1 MFTGIIEECGRIASI
16 KPLGT
21 RGKVVEVRA
30 RGVLE
35 DLKIGSSVSV
45 NGVCLTVVRFG
56 KQSFITELSTETV
69 RRTTFSQIKTG
80 APVNLERPMGASDR
94 FGGHIVQGH
103 VDAVGRFIGYTALKD
118 SWMFEFEVPDEFLPL
133 AVFKGSIAID
143 GISLTIAELNSDG
156 PFRKRGVFR
165 IVIAIIPHTF
175 DVTNFK
181 TLKRGGLVNLE
192 FDVVAKYVQ
201 QMLQKI
207 VLPTTGDPVVKTS
220 KMSVGALRRL
230 GF

>member
-1 MFTGIIEECGRIASI
+1 MFTGIIEECGRIASL

-21 RGKVVEVRA
+21 RGRIVEVRA
-30 RGVLE
+30 RKVLE
-35 DLKIGSSVSV
+35 DLKIGSSISV
-45 NGVCLTVVRFG
+45 NGVCLTAVRFG
-56 KQSFITELSTETV
+56 RQSFVTELSTETV
-69 RRTTFSQIKTG
+69 RRTTFSQMKVGT
-80 APVNLERPMGASDR
+80 PVNLERPMGASDR

-103 VDAVGRFIGYTALKD
+103 VDAVGKFLGYTSLKD
-118 SWMFEFEVPDEFLPL
+118 SWMFEFEIPGEFLPL

-143 GISLTIAELNSDG
+143 GISLTIAELNPG
-156 PFRKRGVFR
+156 RPPRKRGVFR

-181 TLKRGGLVNLE
+181 TLKRGNRVNLE

-207 VLPTTGDPVVKTS
+207 ALPTMVYANS
-220 KMSVGALRRL
+220 KSPQMSLRNLRRL

>member
-1 MFTGIIEECGRIASI
+1 MFTGIIEECGRIASL

-21 RGKVVEVRA
+21 RGRIVEVRA
-30 RGVLE
+30 RKVLE
-35 DLKIGSSVSV
+35 DLKIGSSISV
-45 NGVCLTVVRFG
+45 NGVCLTAVRFG
-56 KQSFITELSTETV
+56 RQSFVTELSTETV
-69 RRTTFSQIKTG
+69 RRTTFSQMKVGT
-80 APVNLERPMGASDR
+80 PVNLERPMGASDR

-103 VDAVGRFIGYTALKD
+103 VDTVGKFLGYTALKD
-118 SWMFEFEVPDEFLPL
+118 SWMFEFEIPGEFLPL

-143 GISLTIAELNSDG
+143 GISLTIAELNPGRPS
-156 PFRKRGVFR
+156 RKRGVFR

-181 TLKRGGLVNLE
+181 TLKRGNLVNLE

-207 VLPTTGDPVVKTS
+207 ALPTMIYADS
-220 KMSVGALRRL
+220 KSFRMSLRNLRRL